1 MSHLNISQIEELKDI
16 MEDSFGDLVM
26 TYLNDSDTKM
36 MALKEAIS
44 STDSLQVAE
53 LAHSLKGSSANVC
66 AESLSA
72 LFKTV
77 EDSGRAQKLD
87 DVSQVFEKIEQEFLL
102 VKAQLQELQ

>member
-36 MALKEAIS
+36 IALKEAIS